1 LGIKD
6 EGFRNAAIF
15 ATTLWKNLGYSE
27 QACSELINQLKRFDQ
42 KLKPYDLSYDINVDH
57 PQIWW
62 GSIRHKPRYIQ
73 DLALRLFGI
82 IPSQANCERN
92 FSALKWMM
100 GDRRTR
106 LDVKKLE
113 GMSKIRS
120 YYLASIKEELLFY
133 GKDLDENELREVAAN
148 FAVGKIIA
156 LDNENGITNDLLNE
170 THERIQKRKGK
181 EVETQITLALENV
194 IDLTCSFDNVENVNL
209 ENYNMNEEIGNM
221 DFNPIDLVNQLLN
234 NRN

>member
-1 LGIKD
+1 
-6 EGFRNAAIF
+6 
-15 ATTLWKNLGYSE
+15 
-27 QACSELINQLKRFDQ
+27 
-42 KLKPYDLSYDINVDH
+42 
-57 PQIWW
+57 
-62 GSIRHKPRYIQ
+62 
-73 DLALRLFGI
+73 
-82 IPSQANCERN
+82 
-92 FSALKWMM
+92 M

-148 FAVGKIIA
+148 FAVGEIIA

-181 EVETQITLALENV
+181 EAETQITLALENV

>member
-1 LGIKD
+1 
-6 EGFRNAAIF
+6 
-15 ATTLWKNLGYSE
+15 
-27 QACSELINQLKRFDQ
+27 
-42 KLKPYDLSYDINVDH
+42 
-57 PQIWW
+57 
-62 GSIRHKPRYIQ
+62 
-73 DLALRLFGI
+73 
-82 IPSQANCERN
+82 
-92 FSALKWMM
+92 M
-100 GDRRTR
+100 GDRHTR

-113 GMSKIRS
+113 GMSKICS

-148 FAVGKIIA
+148 FAVGEIIA
-156 LDNENGITNDLLNE
+156 LDNKNGITNDLLNE

-181 EVETQITLALENV
+181 EAETQITLALEKV
-194 IDLTCSFDNVENVNL
+194 IDLTCLFDNVENVNL

>member
-1 LGIKD
+1 
-6 EGFRNAAIF
+6 
-15 ATTLWKNLGYSE
+15 
-27 QACSELINQLKRFDQ
+27 
-42 KLKPYDLSYDINVDH
+42 
-57 PQIWW
+57 
-62 GSIRHKPRYIQ
+62 
-73 DLALRLFGI
+73 
-82 IPSQANCERN
+82 
-92 FSALKWMM
+92 MM

-120 YYLASIKEELLFY
+120 YYLTSIKEELLFY
-133 GKDLDENELREVAAN
+133 GKDLDENELREVVAN

-181 EVETQITLALENV
+181 EAETQITLALKNV

-221 DFNPIDLVNQLLN
+221 DSNLLIWLIN
-234 NRN
+234 F

>member
-1 LGIKD
+1 
-6 EGFRNAAIF
+6 
-15 ATTLWKNLGYSE
+15 
-27 QACSELINQLKRFDQ
+27 
-42 KLKPYDLSYDINVDH
+42 
-57 PQIWW
+57 
-62 GSIRHKPRYIQ
+62 
-73 DLALRLFGI
+73 
-82 IPSQANCERN
+82 
-92 FSALKWMM
+92 M
-100 GDRRTR
+100 GDRHTR

-148 FAVGKIIA
+148 FAVGEIIA
-156 LDNENGITNDLLNE
+156 LDNKNGITNDLLNE

-181 EVETQITLALENV
+181 EAETQITLALEKV
-194 IDLTCSFDNVENVNL
+194 IDLTCLFDNVENVNL

>member
-1 LGIKD
+1 MI
-6 EGFRNAAIF
+6 
-15 ATTLWKNLGYSE
+15 
-27 QACSELINQLKRFDQ
+27 
-42 KLKPYDLSYDINVDH
+42 
-57 PQIWW
+57 
-62 GSIRHKPRYIQ
+62 
-73 DLALRLFGI
+73 
-82 IPSQANCERN
+82 
-92 FSALKWMM
+92 
-100 GDRRTR
+100 GDRHTR

-113 GMSKIRS
+113 GMSKIHS
-120 YYLASIKEELLFY
+120 YYLTSIKEELLFY
-133 GKDLDENELREVAAN
+133 GKDLNENELREVAAN
-148 FAVGKIIA
+148 FAVGEIIA

-181 EVETQITLALENV
+181 EAETQITLALENV

>member
-1 LGIKD
+1 
-6 EGFRNAAIF
+6 
-15 ATTLWKNLGYSE
+15 
-27 QACSELINQLKRFDQ
+27 
-42 KLKPYDLSYDINVDH
+42 
-57 PQIWW
+57 
-62 GSIRHKPRYIQ
+62 
-73 DLALRLFGI
+73 
-82 IPSQANCERN
+82 
-92 FSALKWMM
+92 
-100 GDRRTR
+100 
-106 LDVKKLE
+106 
-113 GMSKIRS
+113 MSKIHS
-120 YYLASIKEELLFY
+120 YYLASIKEKLLFY
-133 GKDLDENELREVAAN
+133 EKDLNENELKEVAAN

-156 LDNENGITNDLLNE
+156 LNNENGITNDLLNE